1 MYTTTYSDGRSA
13 IHACLGEAIED
24 LRAAYP
30 DLYAIHEVGQSEASE
45 DDTTIEGERDGYRVL
60 AWETEAE
67 STDDSGA
74 RSVASVRWS
83 R

>member
-24 LRAAYP
+24 LREAYP
-30 DLYAIHEVGQSEASE
+30 DLYAIHEVGQSEVSE
-45 DDTTIEGERDGYRVL
+45 TDIAIEDERAGYRVL
-60 AWETEAE
+60 VWENEAE

-74 RSVASVRWS
+74 RSVASVRWT

>member
-13 IHACLGEAIED
+13 IHASLGEAMED
-24 LRAAYP
+24 LREAYP
-30 DLYAIHEVGQSEASE
+30 DLYAIHEVGQDEVSE
-45 DDTTIEGERDGYRVL
+45 DDTKIEGERDGHRVL
-60 AWETEAE
+60 VWETEDE

-74 RSVASVRWS
+74 RAVASVRWT